1 MKRMRALGNKSG
13 FTIIETIAAVFMLA
27 VFSLGIF
34 SSVLSIRQMV
44 QSSSQLDSHSQV
56 VHEIAD
62 AIVTALQQT
71 TTANDTLG
79 SYSLTQTDYNRLSA
93 LTGAY
98 HVESFSY
105 NAQHLV
111 QYKVSLK
118 TAKVYKTV
126 MVDPFHTQQ
135 IETTVII
142 GFTVTVRSYFGNG
155 TNQFAENIAFSNL
168 RGGEW
173 NVK

>member
-1 MKRMRALGNKSG
+1 MKRIRVFGKKGG

-44 QSSSQLDSHSQV
+44 QSSSQLDSHSETA
-56 VHEIAD
+56 HEIAD
-62 AIVTALQQT
+62 TIVTALQQT
-71 TTANDTLG
+71 TTANNTLG

-98 HVESFSY
+98 HVETFSY
-105 NAQHLV
+105 NEQHLV
-111 QYKVSLK
+111 QYKVLLK

-126 MVDPFHTQQ
+126 MLDSSHAQQ
-135 IETTVII
+135 TETTVII
-142 GFTVTVRSYFGNG
+142 GFDVAVRSYFGNG
-155 TNQFAENIAFSNL
+155 TNGFSEILAFSNL
-168 RGGEW
+168 RGGQW
-173 NVK
+173 NVE